1 MKNKNLMKF
10 NKLNNNDRNIIII
23 SAKAIS
29 ILKSNEIKFVFT
41 KIVKKKKLF
50 FELEKNLKELF
61 VK

>member
-50 FELEKNLKELF
+50 FE
-61 VK
+61 